1 MTDSRLLQRQ
11 EIILRIL
18 QEEGAVL
25 VSSLADRLDVSGWTV
40 RRDLARMVEEGTVQ
54 RQHGTVSLVLPQP
67 MRRLDTFESRSNENL
82 SAKEGVGQ
90 SAARLLK
97 PNQYVAIGAGTTT
110 THVARELA
118 KLEHKPLHIMT
129 NALNIAMELSRC
141 PDLHV
146 TCTGGDVRRDHY
158 TLTGPVTERA
168 LRNHFY
174 DVAVIGVS
182 GIAEKEGLTV
192 DSQLDA
198 LALEIMIEQSRQL
211 IVVADTAKLDN
222 VHFVRLAPLSRVDVL
237 VIDNAVPPQFM
248 DHLAEIGVEVVC
260 ASCA

>member
-11 EIILRIL
+11 ELILHIL
-18 QEEGAVL
+18 QEEKAMQ
-25 VSSLADRLDVSGWTV
+25 VSSLAQRLDVSGWTL
-40 RRDLARMVEEGTVQ
+40 RRDLARMAEEGMVQ
-54 RQHGTVSLVLPQP
+54 RRHGTVSLVLPQP
-67 MRRLDTFESRSNENL
+67 MHRLDSFESRSDENL
-82 SAKEGVGQ
+82 AAKERVGQ
-90 SAARLLK
+90 AAARLLK
-97 PNQYVAIGAGTTT
+97 SNQYVAMGAGTTT
-110 THVARELA
+110 TQVARELA

-141 PDLHV
+141 PDLQV

-158 TLTGPVTERA
+158 TLAGPVTERA

-211 IVVADTAKLDN
+211 IVVADTAKLGK
-222 VHFVRLAPLSRVDVL
+222 VHFVRLAPLSRMDVL
-237 VIDNAVPPQFM
+237 VIDNAVPPHFM
-248 DHLAEIGVEVVC
+248 DHLAEMGVEIVC
-260 ASCA
+260 ATCA